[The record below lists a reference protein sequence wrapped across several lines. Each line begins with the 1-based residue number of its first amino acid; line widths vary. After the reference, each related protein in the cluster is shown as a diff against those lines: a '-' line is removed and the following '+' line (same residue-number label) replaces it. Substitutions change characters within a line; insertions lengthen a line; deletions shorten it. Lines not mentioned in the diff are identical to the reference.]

1 MGTIGSNAA
10 PSAMPFATGASNG
23 AGSTNSS
30 SFTEKAAND
39 ADKAKKSPDAFMR
52 LVKGMIQGN
61 TSSDELPSNLVEFLL
76 TGDGSALE
84 GVDTDDTDSE
94 DGDEAEGLAALLAGL
109 QAFNPLAG
117 AGAGSGGG
125 DGVGSI
131 DGSERRGAGAA
142 QALLGMLG
150 SQGLAGAQGGPG
162 SVGAFGEMGALGL
175 GADGSAAGSLDGT
188 EAALMAALDEAA
200 AAAGGA
206 DGSGAP
212 AQPSNSASPMQHLLQ
227 AHRAAEGAPQAASA
241 EVRTPVGAPGWN
253 DEIGTHLTMMAA
265 NGREAASLRLSP
277 EHLGPL
283 EIRISMKDGETSV
296 VFGASNPD
304 TRSALEQSLPRLRE
318 MFASQGLV
326 LGDANVSRD
335 APRDSFRPATFS
347 NARGSSDAGLD
358 TDVKPVTLS
367 RLGLVDT
374 YV

>member
-1 MGTIGSNAA
+1 
-10 PSAMPFATGASNG
+10 
-23 AGSTNSS
+23 
-30 SFTEKAAND
+30 
-39 ADKAKKSPDAFMR
+39 
-52 LVKGMIQGN
+52 
-61 TSSDELPSNLVEFLL
+61 
-76 TGDGSALE
+76 
-84 GVDTDDTDSE
+84 
-94 DGDEAEGLAALLAGL
+94 
-109 QAFNPLAG
+109 
-117 AGAGSGGG
+117 
-125 DGVGSI
+125 
-131 DGSERRGAGAA
+131 
-142 QALLGMLG
+142 
-150 SQGLAGAQGGPG
+150 
-162 SVGAFGEMGALGL
+162 
-175 GADGSAAGSLDGT
+175 
-188 EAALMAALDEAA
+188 
-200 AAAGGA
+200 
-206 DGSGAP
+206 
-212 AQPSNSASPMQHLLQ
+212 MQHLLQ
-227 AHRAAEGAPQAASA
+227 AHRAAEAAPQAASA
-241 EVRTPVGAPGWN
+241 EVRTPVGSPGWS

-335 APRDSFRPATFS
+335 APRDSFRPANFS